1 MKTAT
6 LTGGLLALAL
16 HLGAQPL
23 VFEAETVV
31 VNPEA
36 TVRDTS
42 VEDKWNVWS
51 TDKDAQAKWSGG
63 VVLQSPRVLTD
74 RATPEAG
81 APVLHLRLTGIPA
94 GAYFVDLKYGRALAV
109 STDGKVWQRLSE
121 MGGHLGRFEIPGG
134 TFEFW
139 ADDRYAEPASPGS
152 SYLDTITL
160 APAPVAKPKAKVTGY
175 ATTSVEERL
184 NRGMLAMPLTGG
196 KVYLGWRL
204 LKSDPAAVA
213 FNLYRRSGT
222 AAAVKVNDTPL
233 ARTTD
238 FVDDKAPLDQDNTWY
253 VAPVVDGKEL
263 AAAESATLPAKAE
276 VKGYQS
282 FKLQGDYTFQKVG
295 LGDLDGD
302 GQLDYVIKQ
311 PGDNIDPAS
320 TYWEKSPD
328 TYTLEA
334 YTGAGRFLWRQDLGW
349 GIERGI
355 WYSPYLVYDFDGD
368 GKAEVAAKTSA
379 GDPRGPDGR
388 VSSGPEYISIF
399 DGETGKERTRLPW
412 LDRADYG
419 TGMSGYNYASRNQL
433 GLAYLD
439 GKTPCLLVARG
450 TYTVMKVV
458 AYQFHDGTLQELW
471 AWDNREE
478 TSRPSWAGQGAH
490 FMHCGDVDAD
500 GRDEVLLGSCLLD
513 DDGKG
518 LWSTG
523 LGHPDRCFLGD
534 LDPSH
539 PGLEIFYH
547 IEPPQKRNGLCLVDA
562 LTGKLLWGLQELT
575 HHVGSG
581 MAADIDPTVPGQEVW
596 AAEDGKGDPAGK
608 NYGGNPPRWLLSCRG
623 DLLARDEKVPSV
635 CAVYWDAD
643 SQRELVAGRV
653 IRKYKGAAV
662 AQDIEGAQS
671 FWADGSGDW
680 REELVTSV
688 KGELRLYTTT
698 IPATDRRVCLL
709 QDPIYRSDVAHNAMG
724 YHQPPTPGTFLAQ
737 TGPALWLN
745 STATSLLVGEPVPM
759 TATLSAAPDAATAGQ
774 VTLSADEGLS
784 ITPTTL
790 ELRAEPGRL
799 AEASFTVTLTQ
810 APALLYGGKQYSVNA
825 TLGGD
830 RGCSAS
836 ATFRSEERP
845 LTGVPLAQAETFTEQ
860 VGGQVQSR
868 DDKLGA
874 VGQAISHWDSKGH
887 ALTWKLS
894 VPAAGTYWLVL
905 RYCAPA
911 SAARDL
917 ALDGTAL
924 SHTVFG
930 ASGGFGSP
938 TQSDWAHQCFRDAQ
952 SQRTN
957 IPLTA
962 GEHVITITNV
972 DGRGMNLDYLALVP
986 AK

>member
-1 MKTAT
+1 MTT
-6 LTGGLLALAL
+6 LSLALLALAL
-16 HLGAQPL
+16 QVGAQPL
-23 VFEAETVV
+23 VFEAEKTVV
-31 VNPEA
+31 NQEA
-36 TVRDTS
+36 MASNTS
-42 VEDKWNVWS
+42 ATDKWNVWS
-51 TDKDAQAKWSGG
+51 TDKDAMAKWSGG
-63 VVLQSPRVLTD
+63 VVLQSPPVLMD

-81 APVLHLRLTGIPA
+81 VPVLHLRLTGIPA
-94 GAYFVDLKYGRALAV
+94 GAYFVDLKYGRDPAV
-109 STDGKVWQRLSE
+109 SLDGKAWQRLTE
-121 MGGHLGRFEIPGG
+121 LGGHLGRFEITQG

-139 ADDRYAEPASPGS
+139 ADDRYADLNSPGS

-160 APAPVAKPKAKVTGY
+160 SPAPVARPKAKVTGY
-175 ATTSVEERL
+175 ATTRVVEKL
-184 NRGMLAMPLTGG
+184 DRGMLAMPRAEG

-204 LKSDPAAVA
+204 LASDPAAVA

-222 AAAVKVNDTPL
+222 AAALKLNERPL
-233 ARTTD
+233 TRTTD
-238 FVDDKAPLDQDNTWY
+238 FVDGSAPADQDNAWF
-253 VAPVVDGKEL
+253 VRPVVDGKEL
-263 AAAESATLPAKAE
+263 AAAETVALPAKAE
-276 VKGYQS
+276 VKSYQS
-282 FKLQGDYTFQKVG
+282 IKLQGDTTFQKVG

-311 PGDNIDPAS
+311 PQDNIDPAS

-334 YTGAGRFLWRQDLGW
+334 YTGAGRFLWRYDLGW

-368 GKAEVAAKTSA
+368 GKAEVAAKTSE

-388 VSSGPEYISIF
+388 VTSGPEYISIL
-399 DGETGKERTRLPW
+399 DGETGKEETRLPW

-433 GLAYLD
+433 GIAYLD

-458 AYQFHDGTLQELW
+458 AYQFHAGKLQEVW

-478 TSRPSWAGQGAH
+478 ARRPSWAGQGAH

-523 LGHPDRCFLGD
+523 FGHPDRCFLGD
-534 LDPSH
+534 IDPSR

-547 IEPPQKRNGLCLVDA
+547 IEPAKKHSGLCLVDA
-562 LTGKLLWGLQELT
+562 LTGKVLWGLQERT
-575 HHVGSG
+575 YHVGSG

-596 AAEDGKGDPAGK
+596 AAEDGKGDPAGN
-608 NYGGNPPRWLLSCRG
+608 NYGGNPPRWLLSCKG
-623 DLLARDEKVPSV
+623 DLLARDEKVPSA

-643 SQRELVAGRV
+643 SQREIVAGRV
-653 IRKYKGAAV
+653 IRKYKGAAL
-662 AQDIEGAQS
+662 AQDVEGAQS
-671 FWADGSGDW
+671 FWADVVGDW

-709 QDPIYRSDVAHNAMG
+709 QDPIYRIDVAHNAMG
-724 YHQPPTPGTFLAQ
+724 YHQAPMLGTFLSQ

-745 STATSLLVGEPVPM
+745 SAATTLVIGQPVVV
-759 TATLSAAPDAATAGQ
+759 TVTLSSPADRETAGT
-774 VTLSADEGLS
+774 VTLSADEGLNV
-784 ITPTTL
+784 TPATA
-790 ELRAEPGRL
+790 ELRAGTGKM
-799 AEASFTVTLTQ
+799 AEATFAVALKQ
-810 APALLYGGKQYSVNA
+810 APALLYGGKQHSVSA
-825 TLGGD
+825 TLGSGEV
-830 RGCSAS
+830 GITAS
-836 ATFRSEERP
+836 AAFRSEELP
-845 LTGVPLAQAETFTEQ
+845 LSDVPLVQAEAFAEQ
-860 VGGQVQSR
+860 TGGQVQLR
-868 DDKLGA
+868 ADKLGA
-874 VGQAISHWDSKGH
+874 VGQAISHWDSKDH

-894 VPAAGTYWLVL
+894 VPTAGTYWLVL
-905 RYCAPA
+905 RYCTPG

-917 ALDGTAL
+917 KLDGAAV

-930 ASGGFGSP
+930 ATGGFGAP
-938 TQSDWAHQCFRDAQ
+938 AQSDWAHQCFRDDKG
-952 SQRTN
+952 QRVN
-957 IPLTA
+957 LALAA
-962 GEHVITITNV
+962 GEHVITITNG

-986 AK
+986 TK